1 MKQPITCNFV
11 FSVLQTKFI
20 ACLLLLTCA
29 SSSAAQEMTVED
41 AIMLGLKNNYD
52 IQIARYSAQ
61 IAANDK
67 GKGTANFLPVI
78 DVDSSF
84 RYDAINKTTGSPLS
98 FGNSDTRTWASQL
111 SLKWTLFDGF
121 RMFVDKGRFNRLA
134 ELGEAQ
140 ARNIIEN
147 SIVGILVAYFNLVQ
161 QEQLLEVAQ
170 NTLEIS
176 ETRLNK
182 ERVRR
187 DVGGASST
195 DFLNAQVSYNNDK
208 GLVINQELRVTV
220 ALNELNIA
228 LGQKPDTEIEVDKEI
243 NIPPLSKSFEEIL
256 TMALERNS
264 GLIVAQKS
272 REISQKEVKLAK
284 SNFSP
289 RLSLNSSYIYADR
302 TISGSA
308 RFGEDI
314 NTKSRDGL
322 IGLNLSWNLFNGFRH
337 KIELE
342 NAQID
347 AKSDELSYRDTRNR
361 LEGLLREVY
370 QTFHKRLELIELEE
384 QNVVAAQQNL
394 QLQQDRYDIGSATF
408 LEYRD
413 AQVNL
418 SRAQTTL
425 IIARFQ
431 SRITRLEIER
441 LTGNLEIN

>member
-1 MKQPITCNFV
+1 MFIYGLQAQQVIT
-11 FSVLQTKFI
+11 L
-20 ACLLLLTCA
+20 
-29 SSSAAQEMTVED
+29 ED
-41 AIMLGLKNNYD
+41 AIRYGLKNNFD
-52 IQIARYSAQ
+52 IQIARNDAQ
-61 IAANDK
+61 VANNNRAL
-67 GKGTANFLPVI
+67 GTAGFLPTL
-78 DVDSSF
+78 DVLGNAQYQDS
-84 RYDAINKTTGSPLS
+84 RQETNSPFS
-98 FGNSDTRTWASQL
+98 FGNSKTEAWSGQIL
-111 SLKWTLFDGF
+111 LNWTLFDGF

-147 SIVGILVAYFNLVQ
+147 SIVGILVAYFDLVQ

-182 ERVRR
+182 EKVRR

-264 GLIVAQKS
+264 ELIVVQKS
-272 REISQKEVKLAK
+272 REISQKEVKLAQ

-289 RLSLNSSYIYADR
+289 RLSLNSSYTYADR

-308 RFGEDI
+308 RFEEDI

-408 LEYRD
+408 LEFRD

-418 SRAQTTL
+418 NRAQTTL